1 MTKSASH
8 KNKQQQEQQQQEQQ
22 HQQGQQSRVNF
33 CNKMPEHTHKSYW
46 TLPGLHSLHFP
57 FPICHN
63 STFPTPSP
71 GCIESLVFQLSAAH
85 KFSRQFLLFFSMW
98 SKQHKLCKFLLFY
111 FYCPAKCHSV
121 YIGLHDRMC
130 VCVYIAFP
138 AKHLP
143 ICFTLLFC
151 RLLVILKRFFFP
163 YAKIKVFSPLCKDL
177 LTQRTGC

>member
-8 KNKQQQEQQQQEQQ
+8 KNKQQQE
-22 HQQGQQSRVNF
+22 QQGQQSRVNF

-71 GCIESLVFQLSAAH
+71 GCIENLVFQLSAAH

-130 VCVYIAFP
+130 VCVYCFSC
-138 AKHLP
+138 KTFTNLFHLVVLQTFSH
-143 ICFTLLFC
+143 FTK
-151 RLLVILKRFFFP
+151 IFFFHMQKLRFLVLC
-163 YAKIKVFSPLCKDL
+163 AKIC
-177 LTQRTGC
+177 

>member
-8 KNKQQQEQQQQEQQ
+8 KNKQQQEQQ

-63 STFPTPSP
+63 FTFPTPSP

-130 VCVYIAFP
+130 VCVYCFSC
-138 AKHLP
+138 KTFTNLFHLVVLQTFSH
-143 ICFTLLFC
+143 FTK
-151 RLLVILKRFFFP
+151 IFFF
-163 YAKIKVFSPLCKDL
+163 YMQKLRFLVLCAKIC
-177 LTQRTGC
+177 